1 MPEVVAWMVVA
12 IVLISTV
19 GRVLRARYG
28 DTGDSRHADNHREFH
43 LAAMRAANQQPGDD
57 GAEAATLRGEVARL
71 NKRIQVLE
79 RLATDPGKR
88 LGDEIDALKDK

>member
-19 GRVLRARYG
+19 GKVLRARYG
-28 DTGDSRHADNHREFH
+28 DTGDSRRDGRRDRRRVALHA
-43 LAAMRAANQQPGDD
+43 AIQPPGDD
-57 GAEAATLRGEVARL
+57 GAEAARLRNEVTRL
-71 NKRIQVLE
+71 NERIQVLE

-88 LGDEIDALKDK
+88 LADEIDALKDK

>member
-19 GRVLRARYG
+19 GKVLRARYG
-28 DTGDSRHADNHREFH
+28 DQGDRHRRRRHTVIG
-43 LAAMRAANQQPGDD
+43 QPADD
-57 GAEAATLRGEVARL
+57 GAEAARLRNEVTRL
-71 NKRIQVLE
+71 NERIQVLE

-88 LGDEIDALKDK
+88 LADEIDALKDR